1 MKNTFGNAVTVTLF
15 GESHGPAIGAVLDGL
30 PGGIKI
36 DEEYIAARLTQRRPS
51 GRISTSRREPDRYE
65 ILSGVFNGYTT
76 GTPLCIII
84 RNEDTRSKD
93 YDNVSRLARPSH
105 ADLTAMY
112 RYGGFEDYRGGGHFS
127 GRITAALV
135 AAGAIVMKAL
145 EDKGILIGTH
155 ISTCGGISDRQFG
168 RTACSGCGDSTG
180 TVSGPEEWAVWAE
193 ADLRAL
199 ADADFP
205 VLDGKAAD
213 EMEKKILEAASE
225 GDSVG
230 GVLETL
236 VLGMPEGVGEPWFD
250 TAEGMLAHAVF
261 SVPAVKG
268 IEFGAG
274 FAITEMRGSQAND
287 CLRTDGSRI
296 YTETNNSG
304 GINGGITSGMPIVFR
319 TAIKPTPSIFKEQK
333 TVDIKSGENA
343 VLSLKGRHDPAIVH
357 RAGAVINAVTALTL
371 ADLLAARFG
380 TDWLRTGE

>member
-1 MKNTFGNAVTVTLF
+1 MKNTFGNAITVTLF

-30 PGGIKI
+30 PGGIRI

-145 EDKGILIGTH
+145 EDKEILIGTH
-155 ISTCGGISDRQFG
+155 ISTCGGISDRDL
-168 RTACSGCGDSTG
+168 C
-180 TVSGPEEWAVWAE
+180 AE

-199 ADADFP
+199 ANADFP
-205 VLDGKAAD
+205 VLDEKAAD

-236 VLGMPEGVGEPWFD
+236 VLGMPQGVGRSEEH
-250 TAEGMLAHAVF
+250 TSEL
-261 SVPAVKG
+261 
-268 IEFGAG
+268 
-274 FAITEMRGSQAND
+274 Q
-287 CLRTDGSRI
+287 SRI
-296 YTETNNSG
+296 
-304 GINGGITSGMPIVFR
+304 
-319 TAIKPTPSIFKEQK
+319 
-333 TVDIKSGENA
+333 
-343 VLSLKGRHDPAIVH
+343 
-357 RAGAVINAVTALTL
+357 
-371 ADLLAARFG
+371 
-380 TDWLRTGE
+380 